1 MISHLLDVHLQL
13 CCYRHCICLCT
24 VALQVLVVSISGAA
38 GLNGITQPLLLTA
51 TVGDPN
57 NDDPKISALPIEYD
71 WGCQLEDGSDC
82 VFNDLGDGKI
92 EVSTD
97 ELVEGTY
104 FFYVYVTKGT
114 RFAFAEATAAV
125 NSKLDVEFEIVLHT
139 HTLTHHDIP
148 FLTSFLSRQITGL
161 SAGNP
166 ASIVL
171 DPSIEFLIVPTVTIA
186 NSSSVTYTYYYELT
200 DSTGH
205 DVNIN
210 DAELFGML
218 ETETPD
224 VFAVDVYPDS
234 LVGPQT
240 YTFTLWLVPSDD
252 TYPSALTTSLCI
264 VFDLLVAF
272 SHPHIQLSCCL
283 CLCQSRQ

>member
-139 HTLTHHDIP
+139 HTHSHTMASLFLLLFFNDRLPGCLLAIQQAL
-148 FLTSFLSRQITGL
+148 FLTRLLNF
-161 SAGNP
+161 
-166 ASIVL
+166 
-171 DPSIEFLIVPTVTIA
+171 
-186 NSSSVTYTYYYELT
+186 SSCPL
-200 DSTGH
+200 
-205 DVNIN
+205 
-210 DAELFGML
+210 
-218 ETETPD
+218 
-224 VFAVDVYPDS
+224 
-234 LVGPQT
+234 
-240 YTFTLWLVPSDD
+240 
-252 TYPSALTTSLCI
+252 
-264 VFDLLVAF
+264 
-272 SHPHIQLSCCL
+272 
-283 CLCQSRQ
+283 